1 MNEKL
6 SGRKMKLKSL
16 LGTAVLPVM
25 LLCAGSAS
33 SVARETSF
41 VMAADSTVAGSN
53 VEEKITD
60 KPAYK
65 ITRKGLVKEFTGN
78 DGERKELTVFKPELV
93 FKGKYEVLTDNGHQR
108 FSVRNTRV
116 GFSGEM
122 SRRFVYKFLL
132 ELSNNGNF
140 NVLDLYFKYK
150 PTDRLSFT
158 AGQGS
163 LPLFNSYTISPNAL
177 DFANR
182 PFVGKFFNSTRD
194 IGITAE
200 YAIKKDGFPITAQL
214 GIYNGKGTN
223 KAEWSESP
231 AYGARIAFGSM
242 NEGLRITAKG
252 LKIKSSK
259 ESDNY
264 IWGGDLRYLKSNFK
278 VETEVMGKYNKFSGL
293 HLFSYYAQ
301 FFYTIPV
308 ESGSLLSGVQPALRW
323 DQIGEETLE
332 RGFAVSR
339 ITGGVNFNLKTGN
352 YKTVLR
358 LNYEHFFNKGE
369 ILTITTP
376 EDMMNKVTAEVMFC
390 F

>member
-1 MNEKL
+1 MKESL
-6 SGRKMKLKSL
+6 SGRKNRLKHLISGAL
-16 LGTAVLPVM
+16 LPVM
-25 LLCAGSAS
+25 ILCADTGFAYAQNADGTIQNDTTVVSA
-33 SVARETSF
+33 TSK
-41 VMAADSTVAGSN
+41 ADA
-53 VEEKITD
+53 EK
-60 KPAYK
+60 KPAYR
-65 ITRKGLVKEFTGN
+65 ITKSGLVKEIGKN
-78 DGERKELTVFKPELV
+78 GEKKEITVFKPELV

-108 FSVRNTRV
+108 FSVRNTRI
-116 GFSGEM
+116 GFSGDM
-122 SRRFVYKFLL
+122 SKKFNYKFLL

-140 NVLDLYFKYK
+140 SVLDLYFKYK
-150 PTDRLSFT
+150 PTERLSFT

-163 LPLFNSYTISPNAL
+163 LPLFNSYTIAPNAL

-182 PFVGKFFNSTRD
+182 PFIGKFFNSTRD

-200 YAIKKDGFPITAQL
+200 YIIKKGDFPISAQI

-223 KAEWSESP
+223 KAEWSETP
-231 AYGARIAFGSM
+231 AYGARIAFGSLDD
-242 NEGLRITAKG
+242 GLRITAKG
-252 LKIKSSK
+252 LRIKSSE

-264 IWGGDLRYLKSNFK
+264 IWGGDLRYLKNNFK
-278 VETEVMGKYNKFSGL
+278 IETEVMGKYNEFSGL

-301 FFYTIPV
+301 LFYTVTVDNSTILR
-308 ESGSLLSGVQPALRW
+308 SIQPALRW
-323 DQIGEETLE
+323 DQIGEETSE

-369 ILTITTP
+369 LVSITTP
-376 EDMMNKVTAEVMFC
+376 EDTMNKATVEIMFC